1 METILLFVPIA
12 IILVLTIPPSIRLL
26 RRTGLH
32 VALVALNIVP
42 FYGTVVL
49 IWIIAYS
56 NWPNTHSAKSSIVA
70 PTVPPSPMYE
80 GEVAMRP
87 KTIVYFERIIFGTLL
102 LSVLQVYLIWDRI
115 YAFGNPPDRN
125 LQAVIYLT
133 FVVFMLALI
142 GTLTLLVSRR
152 RSKIAMWV
160 SIMMAAYGIWLVVS
174 GIIHGPLVGSNIIP
188 ALQCVGQVVA
198 YSLLLTPSAR
208 RWMSREDE
216 KAA

>member
-1 METILLFVPIA
+1 
-12 IILVLTIPPSIRLL
+12 
-26 RRTGLH
+26 
-32 VALVALNIVP
+32 
-42 FYGTVVL
+42 
-49 IWIIAYS
+49 
-56 NWPNTHSAKSSIVA
+56 
-70 PTVPPSPMYE
+70 
-80 GEVAMRP
+80 MRP
-87 KTIVYFERIIFGTLL
+87 KTIVYFEWIIFGTLL

-160 SIMMAAYGIWLVVS
+160 SMMMAAYGIWLVVS
-174 GIIHGPLVGSNIIP
+174 GIIHAPLLASNIIP

-198 YSLLLTPSAR
+198 YGLLFTPSAR
-208 RWMSREDE
+208 RWMNREDE
-216 KAA
+216 EEREAASSVARPHHLT